1 MQSGKNQNYAKQN
14 TDNTEKTHYV
24 PSASG
29 IVRAYFLRQAEY
41 VTEQNIRK

>member
-14 TDNTEKTHYV
+14 TEYAEKTHYV
-24 PSASG
+24 PSVSG
-29 IVRAYFLRQAEY
+29 VVGAYFLRQAEY